1 MDWPVR
7 FPAEMSAGTISVR
20 SYDPAD
26 AAELFESLADE
37 RVWEHM
43 SRAIPADAAALDEVI
58 RSRLADGY
66 RATFT
71 ARQGGRVVGIT
82 SVLFDPHDPAGA
94 EVGGTLLDPG
104 VWGTGVNTEVKR
116 LLLAVI
122 FRHGAQW
129 VQLRTDERNG
139 RSAAAERTVGRRDPE
154 ARRDRPRHPPGAPR
168 SPGRHTSAEP
178 DVPPRPART
187 VDAGMMAGDLARQ
200 AGGPGSLTRLRGA
213 AER

>member
-7 FPAEMSAGTISVR
+7 FPAEMSARTISVR
-20 SYDPAD
+20 CYDPAD

-43 SRAIPADAAALDEVI
+43 SRAAPADAAALDEVI
-58 RSRLADGY
+58 CSRLADGY

-71 ARQGGRVVGIT
+71 ARQGGRVIGIT
-82 SVLFDPHDPAGA
+82 SVVFDPQDPAGA

-104 VWGTGVNTEVKR
+104 LWGTGVNTEVKR

-122 FRHGAQW
+122 FAHGAQW

-139 RSAAAERTVGRRDPE
+139 RSAAAIRKLGATDLGIRQEDLVRQDGT
-154 ARRDRPRHPPGAPR
+154 PRQSRIFRIDPPGP
-168 SPGRHTSAEP
+168 SM
-178 DVPPRPART
+178 PA
-187 VDAGMMAGDLARQ
+187 
-200 AGGPGSLTRLRGA
+200 
-213 AER
+213 

>member
-7 FPAEMSAGTISVR
+7 FPAEMSAGTVSVR

-26 AAELFESLADE
+26 AAELFDSLADE

-43 SRAIPADAAALDEVI
+43 SRAIPADADALDEVI

-71 ARQGGRVVGIT
+71 VRQGGRVVGVT
-82 SVLFDPHDPAGA
+82 SVLFDPDDPAGA
-94 EVGGTLLDPG
+94 EVGATLLDPG
-104 VWGTGVNTEVKR
+104 VWGMGVNTEVKR

-122 FRHGAQW
+122 FGHGAQW

-139 RSAAAERTVGRRDPE
+139 RSAAAIRKLGATALGIRQEHLVRRDGT
-154 ARRDRPRHPPGAPR
+154 RRQSRIFRLDRPGP
-168 SPGRHTSAEP
+168 SM
-178 DVPPRPART
+178 PA
-187 VDAGMMAGDLARQ
+187 G
-200 AGGPGSLTRLRGA
+200 
-213 AER
+213 

>member
-26 AAELFESLADE
+26 AAELFEWLADE

-43 SRAIPADAAALDEVI
+43 SRAVPADAAVLDEVI
-58 RSRLADGY
+58 RSRVADGY

-71 ARQGGRVVGIT
+71 VREGGRAVGIT
-82 SVLFDPHDPAGA
+82 SVLFDPNDPAGA

-116 LLLAVI
+116 LLLAVL
-122 FRHGAQW
+122 FRHGAHW

-139 RSAAAERTVGRRDPE
+139 RSAAAIRKLGATDLGIREEQFVRRDGT
-154 ARRDRPRHPPGAPR
+154 RRQSRIFRIGRPGP
-168 SPGRHTSAEP
+168 SM
-178 DVPPRPART
+178 PA
-187 VDAGMMAGDLARQ
+187 
-200 AGGPGSLTRLRGA
+200 
-213 AER
+213 

>member
-1 MDWPVR
+1 MRDLLVTERRSELAGENDPMDWPVR
-7 FPAEMSAGTISVR
+7 FPAEMSAATISVR
-20 SYDPAD
+20 PYDPAD

-43 SRAIPADAAALDEVI
+43 SRAVPADAAALDEVI

-71 ARQGGRVVGIT
+71 VRQGGYAVGIT

-94 EVGGTLLDPG
+94 EVGGTLLGPG

-122 FRHGAQW
+122 FRHGARW

-139 RSAAAERTVGRRDPE
+139 RSAAAIRKLGATDLGIRQEPLVRRDGT
-154 ARRDRPRHPPGAPR
+154 RRQSRIFRLGRPGPPM
-168 SPGRHTSAEP
+168 
-178 DVPPRPART
+178 PA
-187 VDAGMMAGDLARQ
+187 
-200 AGGPGSLTRLRGA
+200 
-213 AER
+213 

>member
-1 MDWPVR
+1 MIAILVPWP
-7 FPAEMSAGTISVR
+7 PEWIPSWYETG

-43 SRAIPADAAALDEVI
+43 SRPSPADAAALDEVI
-58 RSRLADGY
+58 RSRLADGC

-71 ARQGGRVVGIT
+71 VRQGGRAVGIT
-82 SVLFDPHDPAGA
+82 SVLLDPHDPAGA

-139 RSAAAERTVGRRDPE
+139 RSAAAIRKLGATDLGIRQEHFVRRDGT
-154 ARRDRPRHPPGAPR
+154 RRRGRIFRLDRPGP
-168 SPGRHTSAEP
+168 SM
-178 DVPPRPART
+178 PA
-187 VDAGMMAGDLARQ
+187 
-200 AGGPGSLTRLRGA
+200 
-213 AER
+213 

>member
-1 MDWPVR
+1 VHDLLVTERRSELVGENDFMDWPVC

-43 SRAIPADAAALDEVI
+43 SRPAPPDAAALDEII
-58 RSRLADGY
+58 RSRLADGN

-71 ARQGGRVVGIT
+71 VRQGGRAVGIT

-94 EVGGTLLDPG
+94 EVGGTLLGPG
-104 VWGTGVNTEVKR
+104 VWGTGVNSEVKR
-116 LLLAVI
+116 LLLAAI
-122 FRHGAQW
+122 FHRGAQW

-139 RSAAAERTVGRRDPE
+139 RSAAAIRKLGATDLGIRQEHLVRRDGT
-154 ARRDRPRHPPGAPR
+154 RRESRIFRLDRPGP
-168 SPGRHTSAEP
+168 SM
-178 DVPPRPART
+178 PA
-187 VDAGMMAGDLARQ
+187 
-200 AGGPGSLTRLRGA
+200 
-213 AER
+213 

>member
-1 MDWPVR
+1 VHRTPTHGCPFW
-7 FPAEMSAGTISVR
+7 
-20 SYDPAD
+20 
-26 AAELFESLADE
+26 DE
-37 RVWEHM
+37 AR
-43 SRAIPADAAALDEVI
+43 ALDVCWPYFG
-58 RSRLADGY
+58 LTVMPNAGNGY

-71 ARQGGRVVGIT
+71 VWQGGRVVGIT

-139 RSAAAERTVGRRDPE
+139 RSAAAIRKLGATDLGIRQEHLVRQDGTRR
-154 ARRDRPRHPPGAPR
+154 RSRIFRLDRPGP
-168 SPGRHTSAEP
+168 SMSA
-178 DVPPRPART
+178 
-187 VDAGMMAGDLARQ
+187 
-200 AGGPGSLTRLRGA
+200 
-213 AER
+213 

>member
-1 MDWPVR
+1 MDWPVP

-26 AAELFESLADE
+26 AAELFDSLADE
-37 RVWEHM
+37 RVWAHM
-43 SRAIPADAAALDEVI
+43 SRAMPADAAALDEVI

-71 ARQGGRVVGIT
+71 VRQGGRVVGVT
-82 SVLFDPHDPAGA
+82 SVLFDPDDPAGA
-94 EVGGTLLDPG
+94 EVGATLLDPG

-139 RSAAAERTVGRRDPE
+139 RSAAAIRKLGATELCIRQERLVRRDGT
-154 ARRDRPRHPPGAPR
+154 RRQSRIFRLDRPGP
-168 SPGRHTSAEP
+168 SM
-178 DVPPRPART
+178 PA
-187 VDAGMMAGDLARQ
+187 G
-200 AGGPGSLTRLRGA
+200 
-213 AER
+213 